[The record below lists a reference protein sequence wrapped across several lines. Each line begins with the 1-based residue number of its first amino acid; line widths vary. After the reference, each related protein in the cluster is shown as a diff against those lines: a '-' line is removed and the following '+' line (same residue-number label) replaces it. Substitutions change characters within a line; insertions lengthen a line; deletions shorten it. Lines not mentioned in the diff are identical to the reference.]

1 MKYFIVS
8 YRWAGDKC
16 TGIGELVIAAHIF
29 FSKKYL
35 LEQAQSLTPKI
46 EKVFITSVTRL
57 TKQEYDLYI
66 S

>member
-8 YRWAGDKC
+8 YRWASVNC
-16 TGIGELVIAAHIF
+16 TGIGELVISAPVF
-29 FSKKYL
+29 FSKKYVL
-35 LEQAQSLTPKI
+35 QQAQAITPKI